1 MPCHAQQTCIRAKW
15 NNSYWTMS
23 LAYKSNWS
31 KTCSFPS
38 NLHHAA
44 TIHFTRWFS
53 CLNSAFDIALRTR
66 GLNHQFYYEL
76 QIHYVS
82 LYIKMKIKYCYFVQN
97 LCLVAT
103 TQEYLM
109 VGRPRGNNLITMLRD
124 AEGRV
129 TPNTLVTVS
138 TCFAS
143 SFTSSEAAF
152 YCNPAITILKFVEPL

>member
-1 MPCHAQQTCIRAKW
+1 
-15 NNSYWTMS
+15 MS
-23 LAYKSNWS
+23 LAYNWS

-38 NLHHAA
+38 YLHHAT

-53 CLNSAFDIALRTR
+53 CLYCAFDITLRSR

-82 LYIKMKIKYCYFVQN
+82 LYIKLEMEYCHFAQN

-109 VGRPRGNNLITMLRD
+109 VGRPRENNSITILRD
-124 AEGRV
+124 ADDRG
-129 TPNTLVTVS
+129 TPQHLGDGEHWLCLNLHILWSCVFLQS
-138 TCFAS
+138 SGKIYAHRARFIQQYNAKLAS
-143 SFTSSEAAF
+143 A
-152 YCNPAITILKFVEPL
+152 V